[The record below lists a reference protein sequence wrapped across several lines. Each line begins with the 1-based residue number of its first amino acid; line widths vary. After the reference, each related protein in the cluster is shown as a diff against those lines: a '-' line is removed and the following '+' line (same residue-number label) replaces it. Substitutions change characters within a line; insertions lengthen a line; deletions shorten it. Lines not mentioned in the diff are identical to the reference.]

1 MSVIANLVYQ
11 LVVMP
16 CISPVDTRMQ
26 RNAARMTAME
36 HVHVTMI
43 LDLIYLVSD
52 IYLVQWSASR

>member
-1 MSVIANLVYQ
+1 
-11 LVVMP
+11 MP
-16 CISPVDTRMQ
+16 GISPVDTRMQ